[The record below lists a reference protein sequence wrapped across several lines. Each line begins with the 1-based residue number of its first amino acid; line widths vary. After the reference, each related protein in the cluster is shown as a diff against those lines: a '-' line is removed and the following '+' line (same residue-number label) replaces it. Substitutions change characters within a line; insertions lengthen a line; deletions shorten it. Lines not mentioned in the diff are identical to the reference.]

1 VSLDTGR
8 IELKTLRLLFVALVA
23 FICAGP
29 VVAQDAGTAV
39 TISEGNKSEFYY
51 VNVPLEKVYP
61 HQKGYMVLYRK
72 SGSVL
77 TRAYLPLTWFS
88 ESAGKAELL
97 KLDHGTVW
105 PYMTVYYKN
114 GAFDHV
120 RLFVRREMSHQSWGN
135 FPQGTSLDAE
145 FEAED
150 LKLEF

>member
-1 VSLDTGR
+1 M
-8 IELKTLRLLFVALVA
+8 KTLRWMFVALFSSALFTVVCV
-23 FICAGP
+23 IP
-29 VVAQDAGTAV
+29 VVAQDASTAV
-39 TISEGNKSEFYY
+39 TLSEENKSAFYY

-61 HQKGYMVLYRK
+61 HQNGYMVLYRK

-77 TRAYLPLTWFS
+77 TRAYLPLKWFS

-105 PYMTVYYKN
+105 PYMTVYYKE
-114 GAFDHV
+114 GTFDHV

-135 FPQGTSLDAE
+135 LPQGTNLAEE
-145 FEAED
+145 FEIEE